1 MKFNIIIP
9 SWNQLELTTRCL
21 VSIKRFS
28 SDYKVV
34 FVDNNSDYEVKK
46 SIKETLK
53 DIPHTLIENNE
64 NVGFVK
70 AVNQGIL
77 ESNAQYYV
85 LMNNDTEAV
94 PGWLNILCNGFS
106 LKPNIGAVGP
116 LTNTPFS
123 WQGKFIPRN
132 TDYLLLEKHRMLA
145 FFCVMMHHKVKEVV
159 GLLDEDFGVGFGDDD
174 DYCHRIHDAGF
185 RLVLA
190 QNLLIPHHHR
200 TTFKELYSDDEIKEM
215 QDTAIQKYKD
225 KHNLT

>member
-1 MKFNIIIP
+1 M
-9 SWNQLELTTRCL
+9 TTICL
-21 VSIKRFS
+21 RSIKRFS
-28 SDYKVV
+28 DNYKVV
-34 FVDNNSDYEVKK
+34 FVDNNSDPDVKD

-53 DIPHTLIENNE
+53 DMPHVFIENSDNL
-64 NVGFVK
+64 GFVK

-94 PGWLNILCNGFS
+94 PGWLDKLQAGFS
-106 LKPNIGAVGP
+106 RKENIGMVGP

-123 WQGKFIPRN
+123 WQGKFIPKGG
-132 TDYLLLEKHRMLA
+132 DYLLLEPHRMLA
-145 FFCVMMHHKVKEVV
+145 FFCVMMSHRVKEVV

-174 DYCHRIHDAGF
+174 DYCHRTHEGGF

-200 TTFKELYSDDEIKEM
+200 ATFKELYTDTEIKEM